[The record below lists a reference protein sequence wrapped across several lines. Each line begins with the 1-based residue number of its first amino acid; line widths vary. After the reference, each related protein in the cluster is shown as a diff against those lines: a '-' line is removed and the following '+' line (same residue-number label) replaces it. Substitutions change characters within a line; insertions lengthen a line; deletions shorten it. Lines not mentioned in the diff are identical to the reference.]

1 MNFRRGPNVTWLSRV
16 TDASIMADTP
26 EDPRMLGERAAR
38 QLSNTTK
45 TPPYWVGTTPRWLV
59 QLLPWTPV
67 EAGVNRVVNA
77 GFAVECSPDD
87 ASPVP
92 VALIDYAE
100 KPREYT
106 LSSVTTTIEVHT
118 RI

>member
-1 MNFRRGPNVTWLSRV
+1 
-16 TDASIMADTP
+16 MADT
-26 EDPRMLGERAAR
+26 DDRRTLGERAAR

-67 EAGVNRVVNA
+67 EAGVYRVNRVVNA
-77 GFAVECSPDD
+77 WFAVECSPDD
-87 ASPVP
+87 AAPLP
-92 VALIDYAE
+92 VAHIDYAE

-106 LSSVTTTIEVHT
+106 LSSVTTTVEVHS
-118 RI
+118 RVSDLF